1 MESVLKNDILEGN
14 KTILH
19 LARLLYMPYKSKIVA
34 QIIFHHAYP
43 KLFKKESYNI
53 VALVCVYLASKINE
67 TLIKMETILDAIPRA
82 TSMGTTPHRERLIAI
97 ECKVIELIEFQ
108 FNIRP
113 AQLFLL
119 RIGKTL
125 NTDVLRKL
133 AVLDEI
139 HGDGR
144 VNLIKYFNGVYE
156 PEMVALSVLDDDELI
171 LFECFFGV
179 AVSRVLVEEIRSVL
193 LKK

>member
-1 MESVLKNDILEGN
+1 MESVLRNDTVEGN

-19 LARLLYMPYKSKIVA
+19 LSKLLCMPYKTRLVSQIVF
-34 QIIFHHAYP
+34 QQVYP

-53 VALVCVYLASKINE
+53 VALVSVYLASKINE
-67 TLIKMETILDAIPRA
+67 TLIKLDTILEAMAKVTHIGSVP
-82 TSMGTTPHRERLIAI
+82 PRERIIAI
-97 ECKVIELIEFQ
+97 ECKIIELIEFQ
-108 FNIRP
+108 FNINP
-113 AQLFLL
+113 VQFFLL

-125 NTDVLRKL
+125 NVDVLKKL
-133 AVLDEI
+133 AVLDEV

-144 VNLIKYFNGVYE
+144 VNLIKYFSGVYGA
-156 PEMVALSVLDDDELI
+156 EMVALSVLDDGELS

-179 AVSRVLVEEIRSVL
+179 SVSRALVEEIKSVI

>member
-1 MESVLKNDILEGN
+1 MESMLKNDIAEGN
-14 KTILH
+14 KTILN
-19 LARLLYMPYKSKIVA
+19 LSKLLSIPYRSKIIS
-34 QIIFHHAYP
+34 QIIFQQTYP
-43 KLFKKESYNI
+43 KLFRKESYNI
-53 VALVCVYLASKINE
+53 VVLVCVYLASKINE
-67 TLIKMETILDAIPRA
+67 TLIKLEAILEAMPRA
-82 TSMGTTPHRERLIAI
+82 THAGTIPPRERLIAI

-113 AQLFLL
+113 AQFFLL

-125 NTDVLRKL
+125 NVDVLKKL
-133 AVLDEI
+133 VVLDEV

-156 PEMVALSVLDDDELI
+156 PEMVALSVLDDEELS

-179 AVSRVLVEEIRSVL
+179 RVNRALVEEIKSVV